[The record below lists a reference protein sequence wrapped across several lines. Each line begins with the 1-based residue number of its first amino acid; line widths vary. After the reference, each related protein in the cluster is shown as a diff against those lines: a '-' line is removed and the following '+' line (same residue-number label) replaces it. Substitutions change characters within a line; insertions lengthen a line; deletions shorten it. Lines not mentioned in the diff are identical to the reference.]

1 MQNRRDSRLPCN
13 TLLFGSLFSGCGGFD
28 LGFDRAGLQCSW
40 QVEID
45 ENCQRILKKHWPEVP
60 KHGDIRTFEPTPVD
74 VVCGGFPCQDIS
86 NAGKCEGI
94 DGQRSG
100 LWSEYVRIIRT
111 IRPRFVVVENV
122 AALLVRGLDRVLRDL
137 AACGYDAEW
146 SVLSACQWGYPHAR
160 ERLFCVAYPNG
171 SELRTS
177 GAAEAQ
183 RRTTNVFIDGVSEIT
198 PMESRRA
205 IVANV
210 DSAVYGVSGVVDEL
224 RPYGNAVIPDMA
236 EWIGRAI
243 LRSV

>member
-1 MQNRRDSRLPCN
+1 M
-13 TLLFGSLFSGCGGFD
+13 
-28 LGFDRAGLQCSW
+28 GFDRAGLQCSW

>member
-1 MQNRRDSRLPCN
+1 
-13 TLLFGSLFSGCGGFD
+13 